1 MENKGHPRVKKSTEQ
16 LKVSIDGE
24 VLKRASKFLKRRH
37 QNLLEVTAT
46 NAEISILKNLNSYQF
61 KLQNDGHNS
70 LLSSSFELAS
80 SPVNVYSTLQLLA
93 EIKSHKSSMTKE
105 AQTGNH
111 PRHNKKAYLK
121 AQKKFEQV
129 IKKSRY
135 LKEKMGPLLDITAD
149 DQAIDQLFDESHS
162 IETVLFHI
170 LKLTGFTTYQTCQ
183 LIIHEKGKA
192 EAESVH
198 IDESNS
204 IIHSQ
209 LSAKKFN
216 TLYRLIKK
224 SKNKHFNQTQILDKD
239 LHIVGPFLAKEI
251 ETKEH
256 DLLFIISRN
265 GFLAPSQQ
273 EQEYF
278 FSIIPSLKQVFRFI
292 LTKSKL
298 TEREQLLAQSF
309 NFYPFPILLTVGGN
323 IIFKNRFVQD
333 EHLESVDSQAE
344 NISFNEFDLG
354 VDKKLY
360 VFPPS
365 EADLISDFNHHQRI
379 SLLGELLNTLKH
391 ELSNPLFGLRLT
403 AEMLESEVQDK
414 ETRDSLKDI
423 AQNAKRCQSII
434 DNFSNLY
441 VVQEDLKKVDLN
453 FLVREI
459 MTLTKSE
466 TRGIPLKYEGPG
478 PNEKSIRTHATWL
491 TQIVFNLI
499 VNASQAIKSTGREL
513 KEFEITVQVKTHRD
527 TVSIYIC
534 DTGPGVPSELEEEIL
549 KPYFTTKAKGTGLGL
564 SICTNL
570 AQRLHGHLEYR
581 NNTPSPG
588 ATFSIHLPINE

>member
-1 MENKGHPRVKKSTEQ
+1 MENKGHTRVKKSTGQ
-16 LKVSIDGE
+16 LKVAIDDE
-24 VLKRASKFLKRRH
+24 VLKVSSKFLRRRH
-37 QNLLEVTAT
+37 QNITQVPASD
-46 NAEISILKNLNSYQF
+46 AEISISTDQSNYQF
-61 KLQNDGHNS
+61 KFQDDVNDP
-70 LLSSSFELAS
+70 LLTSTFELANSQTNIYS
-80 SPVNVYSTLQLLA
+80 SLQLLA
-93 EIKSHKSSMTKE
+93 EIKLHKNGLLKE
-105 AQTGNH
+105 TQTGTVT
-111 PRHNKKAYLK
+111 RHNKKTYLK

-129 IKKSRY
+129 IKKSRHI
-135 LKEKMGPLLDITAD
+135 KEKMGPLLDITAD

-162 IETVLFHI
+162 IETVLYHI
-170 LKLTGFTTYQTCQ
+170 LRLTGFTTYQTCQ

-192 EAESVH
+192 EAESIH
-198 IDESNS
+198 LDESNS

-224 SKNKHFNQTQILDKD
+224 SKNKHFNQTQILDQD

-273 EQEYF
+273 EQDYF

-309 NFYPFPILLTVGGN
+309 NFYPFPILLTVAGN
-323 IIFKNRFVQD
+323 IIFKNRYVQD
-333 EHLESVDSQAE
+333 EHLESVDTQAE
-344 NISFNEFDLG
+344 GINFNEFDLG

-403 AEMLESEVQDK
+403 AEMLESEVEDSETQDA
-414 ETRDSLKDI
+414 LKDI

-441 VVQEDLKKVDLN
+441 VVQEDLKNVDLN
-453 FLVREI
+453 FLIREI

-466 TRGIPLKYEGPG
+466 TRGISLEYQGPDA
-478 PNEKSIRTHATWL
+478 NAESIRTHTTWL

-499 VNASQAIKSTGREL
+499 VNASQAIKSTGQEL
-513 KEFEITVQVKTHRD
+513 KEFKIVVKVVTD
-527 TVSIYIC
+527 GQTVSVHVC
-534 DTGPGVPSELEEEIL
+534 DTGPGVPKELEEEVL

-588 ATFSIHLPINE
+588 ATFSIHLPRNE